1 MVVHC
6 CLKSFALKLSA
17 ECRIFLPELANIA
30 RAWLKFSLLQRTLG
44 SFANGGEKGM
54 PPYPLEWFEQQLN
67 HSFSGPQ
74 PPSHPEALMVVH
86 CCLKSFALKLS
97 AECRI
102 FLPELANIARAWL
115 KFSLLQR
122 TLGSFANG
130 GEKGIYIYIYL
141 IYIYIHKLYFYV

>member
-1 MVVHC
+1 
-6 CLKSFALKLSA
+6 
-17 ECRIFLPELANIA
+17 
-30 RAWLKFSLLQRTLG
+30 
-44 SFANGGEKGM
+44 
-54 PPYPLEWFEQQLN
+54 
-67 HSFSGPQ
+67 
-74 PPSHPEALMVVH
+74 MVVH

-130 GEKGIYIYIYL
+130 GEKGIYIYIPIQNRVHKEIEIN
-141 IYIYIHKLYFYV
+141 IYGHTILLRLLNIAESTFV

>member
-1 MVVHC
+1 
-6 CLKSFALKLSA
+6 
-17 ECRIFLPELANIA
+17 
-30 RAWLKFSLLQRTLG
+30 
-44 SFANGGEKGM
+44 
-54 PPYPLEWFEQQLN
+54 
-67 HSFSGPQ
+67 
-74 PPSHPEALMVVH
+74 MVVH

-130 GEKGIYIYIYL
+130 GEKGIYIAGVFFHMDPQKSDAYL
-141 IYIYIHKLYFYV
+141 RG